1 MAAATYATLG
11 PTNQNWPTNAGLEY
25 NGGERTFAIY
35 GDWDGATVKLQAS
48 FNDGTNWI
56 YLSDSEGAQLAFTD
70 DAIFRINM
78 GSCKVRFVQTGG
90 NEAVDGTSLI
100 VKVS

>member
-11 PTNQNWPTNAGLEY
+11 PTNQNWPTSAGLEY